1 MRKRIF
7 LLFALMLT
15 FSVSIIA
22 QVTTASL
29 AGKVTTSDTN
39 EEVIG
44 ASIQAVHTPSGTR
57 YAAVSNIDGL
67 FTIQGMRTG
76 GPYTITVSYI
86 G

>member
-29 AGKVTTSDTN
+29 AGKDNDGFFS
-39 EEVIG
+39 EVVLYLRKVLR
-44 ASIQAVHTPSGTR
+44 S
-57 YAAVSNIDGL
+57 L
-67 FTIQGMRTG
+67 
-76 GPYTITVSYI
+76 
-86 G
+86 